1 MVSLPNHLGTSVAQL
16 PGGEIVE
23 PSGLRSVEM
32 GRFGKFSERVG
43 LGIDKQDRS
52 FHHTQTTGTGRWGV
66 EG

>member
-32 GRFGKFSERVG
+32 GASASSANG
-43 LGIDKQDRS
+43 
-52 FHHTQTTGTGRWGV
+52 WG
-66 EG
+66 